1 MADGGSV
8 LASYKLEKR
17 ESASKDSLGV
27 KGCGVPKFSVI
38 IPIHYGSKM
47 PRDTTQCEASAL
59 NYGLSQA
66 KGAYIAFLDH
76 GDI

>member
-1 MADGGSV
+1 M
-8 LASYKLEKR
+8 
-17 ESASKDSLGV
+17 
-27 KGCGVPKFSVI
+27 PKFSVI